1 MEKKKYYLKKGKII
15 LFIKKKKLIF
25 YQSIAEITLI
35 LQLLNQYPFGSCV
48 ILITGGKHFL
58 PLLEKL
64 KVKKNFG
71 VIIFEFNCLRFA
83 SLFNILI
90 MYLRF
95 YHSKDSKIL
104 MNYYFEEAIFF
115 TNCDDF
121 VAPIFLSKCNIK
133 KITYLN
139 VYNFNILR
147 RKIDLTFRNLIKKI
161 IIKVLYNNINIKI
174 DFFKIFLKQS
184 PLQKINI
191 RMFFFLTTKKINEKK
206 LNKKKHLGSF
216 FKLPVR
222 NNFNKK
228 IIYIDSGDEKVV
240 GKEFKKVI
248 QSIFKI
254 AEYAKFHVIIKKPI
268 TEKLSPCL
276 RAYDKYSYIS
286 DQVPIELY
294 DLSKVQCVFGFMSTA
309 LVKVLEANQDIK
321 VFSIVNLL
329 SEKKIKEFQKIIY
342 SFYAGLSRVS
352 PKIIYPNN
360 LAEVQNIIEGK
371 NN

>member
-1 MEKKKYYLKKGKII
+1 MPI
-15 LFIKKKKLIF
+15 KKKLIF

-35 LQLLNQYPFGSCV
+35 LQLLNKYPFGSCV

-71 VIIFEFNCLRFA
+71 VVIFEFNGLRLA
-83 SLFNILI
+83 NLFNILI

-95 YHSKDSKIL
+95 YHSQDSKIL

-139 VYNFNILR
+139 VYNFNIS
-147 RKIDLTFRNLIKKI
+147 RKKINLTFRNRIKKI
-161 IIKVLYNNINIKI
+161 IIKILYNNINIKI
-174 DFFKIFLKQS
+174 DFFKIFGKQTS
-184 PLQKINI
+184 LQQIFI

-206 LNKKKHLGSF
+206 LNKDKYLAPS
-216 FKLPVR
+216 FKLPVS

-240 GKEFKKVI
+240 GDEFKKVI
-248 QSIFKI
+248 HSILKI
-254 AEYAKFHVIIKKPI
+254 AEHTKFHIIIKKPI
-268 TEKLSPCL
+268 TEKPSPCL
-276 RAYDKYSYIS
+276 SGYNNYSYIS
-286 DQVPIELY
+286 DLVPIELY

-309 LVKVLEANQDIK
+309 LVKVLEANPNIK

-329 SEKKIKEFQKIIY
+329 STKKIKEFQKIIY

-352 PKIIYPNN
+352 TKIIYPNN
-360 LAEVQNIIEGK
+360 LAEVQNIIERK